1 MKNILSLCRVPL
13 VMVSVALL
21 LAGCIPESKHPLPPP
36 ADGKGD
42 DRLIGRWDPSEENE
56 KGYIEIEAVG
66 GGRYR
71 VRMFSLEGD
80 GPDAGKANEEE
91 MDVLTTRIGGQW
103 FMSVTD
109 FAEQEKRNVNEPG
122 YLILRYDISAQG
134 ELLIHTM
141 SREAVIA
148 DVHAGKVVG
157 ETDSAKMEGDIILT
171 ADSEALAAYIAAADP
186 KLLFTGTLD
195 PLRRH

>member
-1 MKNILSLCRVPL
+1 MPL
-13 VMVSVALL
+13 AMVSMALVL
-21 LAGCIPESKHPLPPP
+21 SACIPESKHPLPPP

-42 DRLIGRWDPSEENE
+42 DRLIGRWDPSEENA
-56 KGYIEIEAVG
+56 KGYIEIETVG

-91 MDVLTTRIGGQW
+91 MEVLTTRIGGQW

-109 FAEQEKRNVNEPG
+109 FAEQEKRNANETG

-134 ELLIHTM
+134 ELLIQTM
-141 SREAVIA
+141 SREVVIA

-157 ETDSAKMEGDIILT
+157 ETDPAKMKGEIVLT
-171 ADSEALAAYIAAADP
+171 DNSEALAAYIAAADP
-186 KLLFTGTLD
+186 KQLFTVELS